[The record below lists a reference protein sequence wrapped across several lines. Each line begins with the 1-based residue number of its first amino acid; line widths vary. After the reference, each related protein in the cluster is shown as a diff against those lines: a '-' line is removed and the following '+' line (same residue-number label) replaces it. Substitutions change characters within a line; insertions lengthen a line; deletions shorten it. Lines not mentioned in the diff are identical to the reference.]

1 HATKVTRSQFYW
13 TSIGIAIFAGLVGI
27 LLAAGGLGGT
37 AVTAMGDRSTMDIF
51 DLLVAGYNFLPSV
64 LFFTG
69 LAPLALGWAPKLGK
83 VVYIY
88 LAYSFVL
95 NYFGGILYL
104 PVWSST
110 AAIQSWIPQM
120 PMENFDSSIFII
132 ITIISIILMVIGYLG
147 YSRRDMIEGS

>member
-1 HATKVTRSQFYW
+1 
-13 TSIGIAIFAGLVGI
+13 GLVGI

-37 AVTAMGDRSTMDIF
+37 AVTAMGERSTMDIF
-51 DLLVAGYNFLPSV
+51 DFLVAGYNFLLSV

-69 LAPLALGWAPKLGK
+69 LAALALGWAPKLGK

-88 LAYSFVL
+88 LAYSFEL
-95 NYFGGILYL
+95 NYFCGILDL
-104 PVWSST
+104 PEWFSKS
-110 AAIQSWIPQM
+110 AIQSFIPQM
-120 PMENFDSSIFII
+120 SMEYFDSSIFII